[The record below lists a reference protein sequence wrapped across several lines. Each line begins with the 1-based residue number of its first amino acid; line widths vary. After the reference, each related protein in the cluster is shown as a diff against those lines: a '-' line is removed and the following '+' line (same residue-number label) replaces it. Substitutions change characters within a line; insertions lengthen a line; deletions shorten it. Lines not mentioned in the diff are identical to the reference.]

1 MLSAARS
8 SLLAVT
14 RTVTARCM
22 SSATSKSMGK
32 RVLVTGAAGQIGTE
46 LVPYLEKSFG
56 AGNVIASDVKLP
68 PGLSKFPFCYLDV
81 TNPDMVARVAL
92 EQKVDVI
99 VHLASILSAIG
110 EQNPQLALKINIK
123 GSENILDVALRNKLQ
138 VFIPSTIAAF
148 GPTTPKDNTPD
159 LTIMRPTTVYGLSK
173 VYVELL
179 GYAAIKVCPRGL
191 PFVFCCVGAP
201 VCRAFHHSGGDAQPA
216 SYGLLLLQKFW
227 LIFDSLP
234 F

>member
-1 MLSAARS
+1 MSSVRASAVFATLARNASSSAAGRNF
-8 SLLAVT
+8 
-14 RTVTARCM
+14 
-22 SSATSKSMGK
+22 GK

-56 AGNVIASDVKLP
+56 AGNVVASDVKLP
-68 PGLSKFPFCYLDV
+68 PGLSKYPFCYLDV
-81 TNPDMVARVAL
+81 TNPDMMARVVL
-92 EQKVDVI
+92 EQRIDVI

-123 GSENILDVALRNKLQ
+123 GSENVLELGLRNKLQ

-159 LTIMRPTTVYGLSK
+159 LTIMRPTTVYGVSK

-179 GYAAIKVCPRGL
+179 G
-191 PFVFCCVGAP
+191 
-201 VCRAFHHSGGDAQPA
+201 
-216 SYGLLLLQKFW
+216 
-227 LIFDSLP
+227 
-234 F
+234 